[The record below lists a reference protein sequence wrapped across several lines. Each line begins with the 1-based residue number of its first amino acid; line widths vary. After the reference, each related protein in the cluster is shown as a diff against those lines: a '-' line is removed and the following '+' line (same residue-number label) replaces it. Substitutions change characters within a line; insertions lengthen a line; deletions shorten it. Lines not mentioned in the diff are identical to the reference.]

1 MLVRERMSKNP
12 YTITADMS
20 VAEALRR
27 MHEVHVRRF
36 PVLDKSGK
44 LVGIV
49 AEKDLL
55 YASPSPATSLSI
67 YEIHYLLSKLTVAQ
81 VMKKEV
87 VTVTEDT
94 PVEDAARIMT
104 DRKIGSLPVVRDG
117 QLVGI
122 VTETDLFRLF
132 QELLGARKKGV
143 RLTLLLPEVKG
154 TLAKITT
161 AIAQKGGNIIALG
174 TFLGEDPT
182 NSLVAIKVADVP
194 KDTLVETLKP
204 LVVAMIDARE
214 V

>member
-87 VTVTEDT
+87 ITVTEDT

-122 VTETDLFRLF
+122 ITETDLFRLF

-204 LVVAMIDARE
+204 LVVAMIDVRE

>member
-12 YTITADMS
+12 YTITADTS
-20 VAEALRR
+20 VQDALRR

-55 YASPSPATSLSI
+55 YASPSPATTLSI
-67 YEIHYLLSKLTVAQ
+67 YEIHYLLAKLTVGE
-81 VMKKEV
+81 VMKKDII
-87 VTVTEDT
+87 TVTEDT

-104 DRKIGSLPVVRDG
+104 DRKIGSLPVVREK

-122 VTETDLFRLF
+122 ITESDLFKLF
-132 QELLGARKKGV
+132 QELLGARKQGV
-143 RLTLLLPEVKG
+143 RLTMLLPDVKG
-154 TLAKITT
+154 MLAKITT
-161 AIAQKGGNIIALG
+161 AIAQQGGNIIALG

-182 NSLVAIKVADVP
+182 NLLVTIKVADLT
-194 KDTLVETLKP
+194 KEALVKTLKP
-204 LVVAMIDARE
+204 LAVEMLDVRE

>member
-12 YTITADMS
+12 YTIQADTP
-20 VAEALRR
+20 VEETLKR
-27 MHEVHVRRF
+27 MREVHVRRF
-36 PVLDKSGK
+36 PVLDKSGQ
-44 LVGIV
+44 LVGII

-67 YEIHYLLSKLTVAQ
+67 YEMHYLLSKLTVGE
-81 VMKKEV
+81 VMIRNV
-87 VTVTEDT
+87 ITVTEDT

-104 DRKIGSLPVVRDG
+104 DHKIGSLPVVRNG

-122 VTETDLFRLF
+122 ITETDLFKLF
-132 QELLGARKKGV
+132 LELLGARKKGV
-143 RLTLLLPEVKG
+143 RLTMLVPDVKG

-161 AIAQKGGNIIALG
+161 AIAQQGGNIIALG

-182 NSLVAIKVADVP
+182 NLLVAVKVNDVP
-194 KDTLVETLKP
+194 KDTLVATLKP
-204 LVVAMIDARE
+204 LIKEIIDARE